1 MEFYDFPYILN
12 VIIPT
17 DELHHFSE
25 GEVKTTNQ
33 YFNDVLFK
41 TFIYCLAMFDS
52 RKVEIQFISG
62 LQPDAEPLSDFKY
75 DMC

>member
-1 MEFYDFPYILN
+1 
-12 VIIPT
+12 
-17 DELHHFSE
+17 
-25 GEVKTTNQ
+25 
-33 YFNDVLFK
+33 
-41 TFIYCLAMFDS
+41 MFDS